1 MTIKDKEN
9 KAPEVDL
16 FGEVDKEL
24 KESIISTNKL
34 KKTELRKLESD
45 RAALIK
51 KEAIKKQKRHINKEL
66 MSLAK
71 VRLESLQSS
80 ELKELKKLN
89 VEVTPKDLIQ
99 VMTFLAFS
107 RGLYIA
113 KEDVIKS
120 FDNQCNFLHEVEFAP
135 SMVSG
140 YLVGILD
147 LEFQIDNKNW
157 KMLPFDPF
165 RNLYEAYYYVGG
177 MGLELEPDIE
187 IKAYLNNELDTFQIY
202 NLQVEIFTKIFNM
215 LDFVFCYRR
224 GRGDVNAGTQSD
236 ERLNVPKQR
245 AGIKK
250 MLKIGQIF
258 YPHEFKKILNA
269 GTQYLDDRNGPNIV
283 ASDQNGVLHFKLL
296 NRPRVD
302 KAFLA
307 YFSRENTIEDYFGG
321 GLISEACGA
330 FTDKTPKNL
339 HGFFDLTFSEDPS
352 QRISSHRYYEIEDES
367 EYNHFALAN
376 AWNEGL
382 FGPFEYLITE
392 EFVSFKWKYPKFF
405 KLDSI
410 ADIEADHT
418 SLFWKILN
426 HEPE

>member
-1 MTIKDKEN
+1 MTNKDKEI
-9 KAPEVDL
+9 KEPEVDL
-16 FGEVDKEL
+16 FGEVDLEL
-24 KESIISTNKL
+24 KESTISSNKL
-34 KKTELRKLESD
+34 KKTELRKSQSD
-45 RAALIK
+45 RAVLIQK
-51 KEAIKKQKRHINKEL
+51 KAIKIKNRHINKEL

-71 VRLESLQSS
+71 ARIESLQSS
-80 ELKELKKLN
+80 ELEKFEELN
-89 VEVTPKDLIQ
+89 VEVMPKDLIQ
-99 VMTFLAFS
+99 IMTFLAYS
-107 RGLYIA
+107 RGLYMA
-113 KEDVIKS
+113 KEDVIKF
-120 FDNQCNFLHEVEFAP
+120 FDNQCNFLHEVEFTP
-135 SMVSG
+135 SVVSQH
-140 YLVGILD
+140 LVDILD

-165 RNLYEAYYYVGG
+165 CHLYQAYYYVGW
-177 MGLELEPDIE
+177 MGLEHEPDIE
-187 IKAYLNNELDTFQIY
+187 IKAYLNNELDTFQIF
-202 NLQVEIFTKIFNM
+202 NLQVEIFIKIFNV
-215 LDFVFCYRR
+215 LDSVFSYRR

-283 ASDQNGVLHFKLL
+283 ASDQNGVLHLKLL

-302 KAFLA
+302 KTFLD
-307 YFSRENTIEDYFGG
+307 YFDREHTIEDYFGG

-339 HGFFDLTFSEDPS
+339 HGFFDLSFSDDPS

-382 FGPFEYLITE
+382 FGPFEYSIRE
-392 EFVSFKWKYPKFF
+392 EFISFKWKYPKFF
-405 KLDSI
+405 QLDSI
-410 ADIEADHT
+410 ARIETDHT